1 MDSGLLGELLATFSE
16 REMVVIA
23 STIAQVN
30 FWTRMIQ
37 GLGVPPAGFSG
48 TCSILRLETTPRW
61 MRLRVRDSALKRQA
75 KLIAEF
81 RVRQNAGKR

>member
-16 REMVVIA
+16 REMVVMA

-48 TCSILRLETTPRW
+48 TCSILRLEDYATLDTAA
-61 MRLRVRDSALKRQA
+61 RLGFGLDD
-75 KLIAEF
+75 I
-81 RVRQNAGKR
+81 G